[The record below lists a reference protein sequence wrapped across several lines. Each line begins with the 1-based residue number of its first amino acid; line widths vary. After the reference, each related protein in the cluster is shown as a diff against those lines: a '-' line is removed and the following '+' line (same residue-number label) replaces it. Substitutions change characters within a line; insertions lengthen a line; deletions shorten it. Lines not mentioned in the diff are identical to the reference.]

1 MKSTTLDKTQAV
13 GASAG
18 SFWELGVVVTQAQ
31 STGPG
36 QADLTRVLA
45 PGLGACSASLDL
57 SLLLV
62 PGKRLTVEVFW
73 LGRGRGRCLLVIAVP
88 TPRSLYPRVSSA
100 HSGFSHSG
108 SAQ

>member
-1 MKSTTLDKTQAV
+1 MKRTTLDKTQAV

-31 STGPG
+31 SVGPG
-36 QADLTRVLA
+36 PADLTRVLA

-62 PGKRLTVEVFW
+62 QGKRLTVEVFW
-73 LGRGRGRCLLVIAVP
+73 AGRGRGRCLLVIAVLP
-88 TPRSLYPRVSSA
+88 PWSVYPSVSSA

-108 SAQ
+108 SAR